1 MDAEAAEINAL
12 RPTAWF
18 QTHFK
23 RMVAP
28 LRPGFA
34 QVCCMAYVTGERE
47 EDVLY
52 ASEVPPALLGRARAD
67 ALAALQ
73 SFEALAIDTVEKSVV
88 QFIKQPDMYG
98 GQTLSWNASNAED
111 MEVNISSFT
120 VAHVGIWKDYEFD
133 EYKERLRDDPTL
145 TEEEREALA
154 CYVMKFIEYAGVEI
168 PLHVGGGVDVYYDSA
183 TTEDEN
189 EEEN

>member
-18 QTHFK
+18 QTHFE

-34 QVCCMAYVTGERE
+34 QVYETE
-47 EDVLY
+47 EDV

-73 SFEALAIDTVEKSVV
+73 SFEALAIDTVEKAVV

-154 CYVMKFIEYAGVEI
+154 CYVKEFIEYAGLAI
-168 PLHVGGGVDVYYDSA
+168 PLYVGSGVDVYYDSA
-183 TTEDEN
+183 TTEGGDDE
-189 EEEN
+189 ED

>member
-18 QTHFK
+18 QTHFE

-34 QVCCMAYVTGERE
+34 QVYAT
-47 EDVLY
+47 ED
-52 ASEVPPALLGRARAD
+52 ASEVPTHLLGRARAD

-73 SFEALAIDTVEKSVV
+73 SFEALAIDTVEKAVV

-120 VAHVGIWKDYEFD
+120 AAHVGIWKDYEFD

-183 TTEDEN
+183 TTEGD
-189 EEEN
+189 EEEED